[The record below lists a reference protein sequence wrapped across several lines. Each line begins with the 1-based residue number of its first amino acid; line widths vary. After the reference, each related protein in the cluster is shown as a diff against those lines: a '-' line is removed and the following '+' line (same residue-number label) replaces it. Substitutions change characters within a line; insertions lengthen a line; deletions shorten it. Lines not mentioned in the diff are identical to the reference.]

1 MFSLISWAVFG
12 LIVGFIARFLTPG
25 ADPKGCWVTIAIGIA
40 GSFVGGMLSMILRGR
55 GVTGFDLHPAG
66 FIMSIIGAVVLLLLY
81 RMLTKR

>member
-1 MFSLISWAVFG
+1 
-12 LIVGFIARFLTPG
+12 
-25 ADPKGCWVTIAIGIA
+25 
-40 GSFVGGMLSMILRGR
+40 MLSMILRGR